1 MNDEL
6 ERIWKEAIVS
16 SLVVLTGSARNL
28 NLEVPIYFL
37 KATQ

>member
-1 MNDEL
+1 
-6 ERIWKEAIVS
+6 VS

-37 KATQ
+37 KATQWYTENGNL